1 LNCRQQPGQTA
12 DSYLEAMKSW
22 VDTIEHHGGSVVYN
36 SQLAPENA
44 AEGTTQTDDERRSVA
59 RDQTL
64 AAALIR
70 GADPTR
76 YGTLIARAG
85 KPVYHGHQQVPQ

>member
-44 AEGTTQTDDERRSVA
+44 AEGTTRHRR
-59 RDQTL
+59 
-64 AAALIR
+64 
-70 GADPTR
+70 
-76 YGTLIARAG
+76 
-85 KPVYHGHQQVPQ
+85 